1 MNLDPY
7 KNLLNLKH
15 HKSHYSVSIYKDTD
29 QDFLFFY
36 GYIHQATGNWGLKGQ
51 IGVSGGQKLK
61 GEGAKTQKLFMV
73 LIEVF
78 INLKF
83 RK

>member
-61 GEGAKTQKLFMV
+61 GEGV
-73 LIEVF
+73 LQGAQNIK
-78 INLKF
+78 NYDMGPNAM
-83 RK
+83 